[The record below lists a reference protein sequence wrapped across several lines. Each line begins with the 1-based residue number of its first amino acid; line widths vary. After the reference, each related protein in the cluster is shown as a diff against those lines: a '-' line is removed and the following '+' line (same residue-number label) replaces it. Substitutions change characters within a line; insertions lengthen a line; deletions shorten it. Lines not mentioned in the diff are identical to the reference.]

1 MFRLAKSTIRKLFR
15 VLGYDIID
23 HRLPTEAESNQ
34 FPRDYSESDI
44 STIKFVAPYTMTGPN
59 RILHMIRATS
69 YIAKN
74 RIPGAIVECGVWR
87 GGSMMAAART
97 LLDHDITDRELYLY
111 DTFTGMTEPTEVDVR
126 CTGEHALDRFR
137 ERQTGEDQS
146 DWCHASLHDVQ
157 QAMQLTSY
165 DQQNIHYV
173 SGKVEQT
180 IPGTMPSTIA
190 ILRLDTDWYDSTC
203 HELTHL
209 FPRLVKGGVL
219 IIDDYL
225 AWKGQNKAVD
235 EYIQK
240 HQLKLF
246 LHRID
251 ESARMAIKV

>member
-1 MFRLAKSTIRKLFR
+1 
-15 VLGYDIID
+15 
-23 HRLPTEAESNQ
+23 
-34 FPRDYSESDI
+34 
-44 STIKFVAPYTMTGPN
+44 
-59 RILHMIRATS
+59 
-69 YIAKN
+69 
-74 RIPGAIVECGVWR
+74 
-87 GGSMMAAART
+87 
-97 LLDHDITDRELYLY
+97 
-111 DTFTGMTEPTEVDVR
+111 
-126 CTGEHALDRFR
+126 
-137 ERQTGEDQS
+137 
-146 DWCHASLHDVQ
+146 
-157 QAMQLTSY
+157 MQLTSY
-165 DQQNIHYV
+165 DQQKIHYV